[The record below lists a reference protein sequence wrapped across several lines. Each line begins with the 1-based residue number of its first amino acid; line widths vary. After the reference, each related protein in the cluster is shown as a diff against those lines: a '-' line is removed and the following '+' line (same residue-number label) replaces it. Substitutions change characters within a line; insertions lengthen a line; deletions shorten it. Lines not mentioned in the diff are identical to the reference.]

1 MTVFRVFTVL
11 ALVASA
17 LACAENVPPPPGGGS
32 GGLPGGGG
40 TGATGGTGAAGGSG
54 GSGGTGGIGGVG
66 GTAGA
71 GGMGGG
77 GMGGVGG
84 AGGLAGAGGRGACLS
99 QSDVDAIVALYPV
112 SARQPAAQCGVSC
125 STQVGDQAFLDC
137 TNPCIEDEKIPGLS
151 PGCTS
156 CYGDFALCLRF
167 LCLSQCAIDA
177 CDTPCASCL
186 GYDPCF
192 LALSGCAGRISEDCE
207 P

>member
-66 GTAGA
+66 GT
-71 GGMGGG
+71 
-77 GMGGVGG
+77 
-84 AGGLAGAGGRGACLS
+84 GACLS
-99 QSDVDAIVALYPV
+99 ESDLDAITDLYPT
-112 SARQPAAQCGVSC
+112 SARQIAAQCGIDCASA
-125 STQVGDQAFLDC
+125 VGDQAFLDC
-137 TNPCIEDEKIPGLS
+137 TNPCIDDDDGVPGLS
-151 PGCTS
+151 PDCGS
-156 CYGDFALCLRF
+156 CYGDFALCIRF
-167 LCLSQCAIDA
+167 TCLNQCALD
-177 CDTPCASCL
+177 PCGPSCESCP

-192 LALSGCAGRISEDCE
+192 EALSQCAGRDSRDCV